1 MTFCFIRTYK
11 SRCRILRRSTRTNKT
26 FIGTYGRI
34 FFMKN
39 NLIKKVLI
47 IAIPT
52 YIIAFLTN
60 AMVFTMP
67 MLAITTVIAT
77 NLFDDAKENE
87 NRVDEG
93 DGPDGGDISG
103 LDG

>member
-1 MTFCFIRTYK
+1 MKMT
-11 SRCRILRRSTRTNKT
+11 LLLNKKNIT
-26 FIGTYGRI
+26 EPSHKHLWQNI
-34 FFMKN
+34 FMKNMKN

-52 YIIAFLTN
+52 YIVAFLTK

-77 NLFDDAKENE
+77 NLFDDSKENE

-93 DGPDGGDISG
+93 DGSDWGDIG
-103 LDG
+103 DLDG

>member
-1 MTFCFIRTYK
+1 
-11 SRCRILRRSTRTNKT
+11 
-26 FIGTYGRI
+26 
-34 FFMKN
+34 MKN

-52 YIIAFLTN
+52 YAVAFLTK

-77 NLFDDAKENE
+77 NLFDGTKDNE

-93 DGPDGGDISG
+93 DGLDGGDIG
-103 LDG
+103 DLDG

>member
-1 MTFCFIRTYK
+1 
-11 SRCRILRRSTRTNKT
+11 
-26 FIGTYGRI
+26 
-34 FFMKN
+34 MKK

-52 YIIAFLTN
+52 YAIAILTN

-77 NLFDDAKENE
+77 NIFDDAKENE

-93 DGPDGGDISG
+93 DGSDGPDGGDIG
-103 LDG
+103 DFDGV

>member
-1 MTFCFIRTYK
+1 MKNLATDTPLLWC
-11 SRCRILRRSTRTNKT
+11 S
-26 FIGTYGRI
+26 I
-34 FFMKN
+34 FAEWYYEAMKN

-52 YIIAFLTN
+52 YTMALLTK
-60 AMVFTMP
+60 AMVYTMP

-77 NLFDDAKENE
+77 NLFDDTKENE

-93 DGPDGGDISG
+93 DGLDGGDVG
-103 LDG
+103 DLDG

>member
-1 MTFCFIRTYK
+1 MCHTQNVNRSLRDIYK
-11 SRCRILRRSTRTNKT
+11 ELWQNI
-26 FIGTYGRI
+26 
-34 FFMKN
+34 FMKN

-52 YIIAFLTN
+52 YVVAFLTK

-93 DGPDGGDISG
+93 DGLDGGDIG
-103 LDG
+103 NLDG

>member
-1 MTFCFIRTYK
+1 MCHTQNVNQSLRDIYK
-11 SRCRILRRSTRTNKT
+11 KLWQNI
-26 FIGTYGRI
+26 
-34 FFMKN
+34 FMKN

-52 YIIAFLTN
+52 YVVAFLTK

-93 DGPDGGDISG
+93 DGLDGGDIG
-103 LDG
+103 NLDG